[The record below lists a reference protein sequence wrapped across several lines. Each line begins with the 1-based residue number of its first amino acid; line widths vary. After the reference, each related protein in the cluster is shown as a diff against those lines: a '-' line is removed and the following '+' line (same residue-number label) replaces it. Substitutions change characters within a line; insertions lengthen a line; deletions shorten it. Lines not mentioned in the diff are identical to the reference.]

1 MMLRSAVFPAS
12 KREQRSTSE
21 DVIVILSPLL
31 VTVIDFTRDSIALIQ
46 LMAHEQDH
54 PALLSTRRTAVAGAE
69 SLPPPGR
76 SGARELA
83 GRLLPPLLAVA
94 SVVGVWWLLYMIYPR
109 LLPSPFSTVQEAIRL
124 LSDGTFFF
132 HMYQSLRRV
141 FVGSVVAMLF
151 SVAVGIYMGTVVMG
165 ERFFQPLVVLGLTI
179 PGLMWAL
186 IAVMLFGI
194 NEFSPYFAVT
204 VTIFPMLVINIWAG
218 VKSLDKELMDMSHV
232 FHFTKWMKISQVIL
246 PQLVPNIF
254 AATRYG
260 LGLAWK
266 VVVVVEMFG
275 TSNGVGYQVMKSYQ
289 VFNMEGVI
297 AWTLTFVLAMI
308 VIEYGLINFAERR
321 LTAWR
326 PKIDVWRR

>member
-1 MMLRSAVFPAS
+1 MAFDPNSQIAITGQPAN
-12 KREQRSTSE
+12 
-21 DVIVILSPLL
+21 
-31 VTVIDFTRDSIALIQ
+31 
-46 LMAHEQDH
+46 
-54 PALLSTRRTAVAGAE
+54 VAGAE
-69 SLPPPGR
+69 KVPALGNSLGR
-76 SGARELA
+76 EIRARA
-83 GRLLPPLLAVA
+83 LPPLLALG
-94 SVVGVWWLLYMIYPR
+94 SVITLWSLLYLLYPR
-109 LLPSPFSTVQEAIRL
+109 LLPSPMSTFNEALRL
-124 LSDGTFFF
+124 VADGTFFF
-132 HMYQSLRRV
+132 HMCQSLRRV
-141 FVGSVVAMLF
+141 FVGSVVAMSF
-151 SVAVGIYMGTVVMG
+151 SVGVGIYMGTVQMG

-194 NEFSPYFAVT
+194 NEWSPYFAVT

-218 VKSLDKELMDMSHV
+218 VKSLDKELIDMSHV
-232 FHFTKWMKISQVIL
+232 FHFTPWMKISQVII

-289 VFNMEGVI
+289 VFDMEGVI
-297 AWTLTFVLAMI
+297 AWTLTFVVAMI
-308 VIEYGLINFAERR
+308 VIEYGIINLAERR

>member
-1 MMLRSAVFPAS
+1 MALDHHHQVALTGQPSGINHADEFPGHGKS
-12 KREQRSTSE
+12 F
-21 DVIVILSPLL
+21 LY
-31 VTVIDFTRDSIALIQ
+31 
-46 LMAHEQDH
+46 
-54 PALLSTRRTAVAGAE
+54 
-69 SLPPPGR
+69 
-76 SGARELA
+76 ELA
-83 GRLLPPLLAVA
+83 LRALPPLLAVT
-94 SVVGVWWLLYMIYPR
+94 SVVAIWWLLYLIYPR
-109 LLPSPFSTVQEAIRL
+109 LLPSPLSTVNEAIRL
-124 LSDGTFFF
+124 VSDGTFFF
-132 HMYQSLRRV
+132 HMVQSLRRV
-141 FVGSVVAMLF
+141 FVGSVIAMFF
-151 SVAVGIYMGTVVMG
+151 SIGVGIYMGTVVMG

-297 AWTLTFVLAMI
+297 AWTLTFVVAMI
-308 VIEYGLINFAERR
+308 VIEYGIINFAERR

>member
-1 MMLRSAVFPAS
+1 
-12 KREQRSTSE
+12 
-21 DVIVILSPLL
+21 
-31 VTVIDFTRDSIALIQ
+31 VTVHANNQAAISGQ
-46 LMAHEQDH
+46 
-54 PALLSTRRTAVAGAE
+54 PAGVAGAE
-69 SLPPPGR
+69 TLPPFSDSLGK
-76 SGARELA
+76 ELT
-83 GRLLPPLLAVA
+83 GRLVPPLLAVL
-94 SVVGVWWLLYMIYPR
+94 SVVAVWWLLYLIYPR
-109 LLPSPFSTVQEAIRL
+109 LLPSPVSTVREAVRL
-124 LSDGTFFF
+124 VSDGTFFF

-141 FVGSVVAMLF
+141 FVGFIVAMFF
-151 SVAVGIYMGTVVMG
+151 SVGVGIYMGTVVMG

-194 NEFSPYFAVT
+194 NEWSPYFAVT

-218 VKSLDKELMDMSHV
+218 VKALDKELIDMSRV
-232 FHFTKWMKISQVIL
+232 FYFTPWMKISQVII

-297 AWTLTFVLAMI
+297 AWTLTFVVAMI
-308 VIEYGLINFAERR
+308 VIEYGAINFAERR

>member
-1 MMLRSAVFPAS
+1 MSIESNDQTMITG
-12 KREQRSTSE
+12 RSTG
-21 DVIVILSPLL
+21 
-31 VTVIDFTRDSIALIQ
+31 
-46 LMAHEQDH
+46 
-54 PALLSTRRTAVAGAE
+54 VAGAE
-69 SLPPPGR
+69 TVPNFTVS
-76 SGARELA
+76 A
-83 GRLLPPLLAVA
+83 GRNLAARLVPPLLAVL
-94 SVVGVWWLLYMIYPR
+94 SVVGIWWLLYLIYPR
-109 LLPSPFSTVQEAIRL
+109 LLPSPQSTLNEALRL

-141 FVGSVVAMLF
+141 FVGSVIAMLF
-151 SVAVGIYMGTVVMG
+151 SLGVGIYMGTVVMG

-218 VKSLDKELMDMSHV
+218 VKALDKELMDMSHV
-232 FHFTKWMKISQVIL
+232 FHFSKWMKITQVIL

-297 AWTLTFVLAMI
+297 AWTVTFVIAMI
-308 VIEYGLINFAERR
+308 VIEYGLINLAERR

>member
-1 MMLRSAVFPAS
+1 
-12 KREQRSTSE
+12 
-21 DVIVILSPLL
+21 
-31 VTVIDFTRDSIALIQ
+31 
-46 LMAHEQDH
+46 MAFEQDNST
-54 PALLSTRRTAVAGAE
+54 LLTGARTGVAGAE
-69 SLPPPGR
+69 TVPPLGR
-76 SGARELA
+76 SGSKEFTSRIV
-83 GRLLPPLLAVA
+83 PPLLAVA
-94 SVVGVWWLLYMIYPR
+94 SVIGIWWALYAIYPR
-109 LLPSPFSTVQEAIRL
+109 LLPSPLSTVQEAIRL

-141 FVGSVVAMLF
+141 FVGSLVAMFF
-151 SVAVGIYMGTVVMG
+151 SVGVGIYMGTVVMG

-218 VKSLDKELMDMSHV
+218 VKSLDKELIDMSHV

-308 VIEYGLINFAERR
+308 VIEYGIINLAERR

>member
-1 MMLRSAVFPAS
+1 MALATVLL
-12 KREQRSTSE
+12 
-21 DVIVILSPLL
+21 IWWILY
-31 VTVIDFTRDSIALIQ
+31 LIF
-46 LMAHEQDH
+46 
-54 PALLSTRRTAVAGAE
+54 
-69 SLPPPGR
+69 
-76 SGARELA
+76 
-83 GRLLPPLLAVA
+83 
-94 SVVGVWWLLYMIYPR
+94 PR
-109 LLPSPFSTVQEAIRL
+109 LLPGPLSTLREAVRL
-124 LSDGTFFF
+124 LSEGTFLF

-141 FVGSVVAMLF
+141 FVGSLVAMLF
-151 SVAVGIYMGTVVMG
+151 SVGVGIYMGTVVTG

-179 PGLMWAL
+179 PGLMWSL

-194 NEFSPYFAVT
+194 NEIAPYFAVA

-218 VKSLDKELMDMSHV
+218 VKALDKELIDMSHV
-232 FHFTKWMKISQVIL
+232 FHFTPWMKISQVIV

-275 TSNGVGYQVMKSYQ
+275 TSNGVGYQVMKAYQ

-297 AWTLTFVLAMI
+297 AWTLTFVAAMI
-308 VIEYGLINFAERR
+308 VIEYGIIDLIERR

-326 PKIDVWRR
+326 PKLEVWRR

>member
-1 MMLRSAVFPAS
+1 MTGQAAN
-12 KREQRSTSE
+12 
-21 DVIVILSPLL
+21 
-31 VTVIDFTRDSIALIQ
+31 
-46 LMAHEQDH
+46 
-54 PALLSTRRTAVAGAE
+54 VAGAE
-69 SLPPPGR
+69 TLPAFGDSFGR
-76 SGARELA
+76 DLR
-83 GRLLPPLLAVA
+83 GRILPPLLAVA
-94 SVVGVWWLLYMIYPR
+94 SVVGVWWLLYLIYPR
-109 LLPSPFSTVQEAIRL
+109 LLPSPMNTVNEALRL

-141 FVGSVVAMLF
+141 FVGSVVAMFF
-151 SVAVGIYMGTVVMG
+151 SVGVGIYMGTVVMG

-194 NEFSPYFAVT
+194 NEWSPYFAVT

-218 VKSLDKELMDMSHV
+218 VKSLDKELIDMSHV
-232 FHFTKWMKISQVIL
+232 FHFTRWMKITQVIL

-297 AWTLTFVLAMI
+297 AWTLTFVVAMI
-308 VIEYGLINFAERR
+308 IIEYGAINLAERR

>member
-1 MMLRSAVFPAS
+1 MKL
-12 KREQRSTSE
+12 
-21 DVIVILSPLL
+21 
-31 VTVIDFTRDSIALIQ
+31 DSIALIRIMV
-46 LMAHEQDH
+46 LDPDN
-54 PALLSTRRTAVAGAE
+54 PALLTAAHTAGAGT
-69 SLPPPGR
+69 LPPA
-76 SGARELA
+76 GAHGVRNLA
-83 GRLLPPLLAVA
+83 ARYLPPFLALG
-94 SVVGVWWLLYMIYPR
+94 SVFTIWWLAYLLYPR
-109 LLPSPFSTVQEAIRL
+109 LLPSPASTIEESIRL
-124 LSDGTFFF
+124 VSDGTFFF

-141 FVGSVVAMLF
+141 LVGAVAAMFF
-151 SVAVGIYMGTVVMG
+151 SIGVGIYMGTVAMG
-165 ERFFQPLVVLGLTI
+165 ERFFQPLVILGLTI

-218 VKSLDKELMDMSHV
+218 VKSLDKELIDMSHV
-232 FHFTKWMKISQVIL
+232 FHFTKRMKITQVIL
-246 PQLVPNIF
+246 PQLMPNIF

-275 TSNGVGYQVMKSYQ
+275 TSNGVGYQVMKAYQ
-289 VFNMEGVI
+289 VFNMEDVI
-297 AWTLTFVLAMI
+297 AWTLTFVVAMI
-308 VIEYGLINFAERR
+308 IIEYGLINFAERR

>member
-1 MMLRSAVFPAS
+1 MAIDSNNQATIARRSSGV
-12 KREQRSTSE
+12 
-21 DVIVILSPLL
+21 V
-31 VTVIDFTRDSIALIQ
+31 
-46 LMAHEQDH
+46 
-54 PALLSTRRTAVAGAE
+54 GAE
-69 SLPPPGR
+69 TVPPFTASVGR
-76 SGARELA
+76 DLA
-83 GRLLPPLLAVA
+83 GRIVPPLCAVL
-94 SVVGVWWLLYMIYPR
+94 SVIAIWWLLYLIYPR
-109 LLPSPFSTVQEAIRL
+109 LLPSPQSTLNEAIRL

-141 FVGSVVAMLF
+141 FVGSVIAMIF
-151 SVAVGIYMGTVVMG
+151 SIGVGIYMGTVVMG

-218 VKSLDKELMDMSHV
+218 VKSLDKELIDMSHV
-232 FHFTKWMKISQVIL
+232 FHFTKWMKITQVIL

-297 AWTLTFVLAMI
+297 AWTVTFVIAMI
-308 VIEYGLINFAERR
+308 AIEYGLINLAERR

>member
-1 MMLRSAVFPAS
+1 MLS
-12 KREQRSTSE
+12 
-21 DVIVILSPLL
+21 
-31 VTVIDFTRDSIALIQ
+31 
-46 LMAHEQDH
+46 MAFDPNNQ
-54 PALLSTRRTAVAGAE
+54 AAISGQAAGVAGAE
-69 SLPPPGR
+69 TIPTLGDS
-76 SGARELA
+76 A
-83 GRLLPPLLAVA
+83 GRDLLGRILPPLLAVG
-94 SVVGVWWLLYMIYPR
+94 SVLGIWWLLYLIYPR
-109 LLPSPFSTVQEAIRL
+109 LLPSPMNTLNEAHRL

-141 FVGSVVAMLF
+141 FVGATVAMIF
-151 SVAVGIYMGTVVMG
+151 SIAVGIYMGTVRMG
-165 ERFFQPLVVLGLTI
+165 EHFFQPLVVLGLTI

-194 NEFSPYFAVT
+194 NEFASYFAVA
-204 VTIFPMLVINIWAG
+204 VTTFPMLVINIWAG

-232 FHFTKWMKISQVIL
+232 FHFTKTMKITQVIL
-246 PQLVPNIF
+246 PQLVSNIF

-289 VFNMEGVI
+289 VFNMDGVI
-297 AWTLTFVLAMI
+297 AWTLTFVVAMI
-308 VIEYGLINFAERR
+308 VIEYGIINLVERR

>member
-1 MMLRSAVFPAS
+1 MTSPSDTRAATATAQEEVAHPQGFPA
-12 KREQRSTSE
+12 
-21 DVIVILSPLL
+21 
-31 VTVIDFTRDSIALIQ
+31 
-46 LMAHEQDH
+46 
-54 PALLSTRRTAVAGAE
+54 G
-69 SLPPPGR
+69 SLPIGR
-76 SGARELA
+76 EIT
-83 GRLLPPLLAVA
+83 GRILPPLVALATVF
-94 SVVGVWWLLYMIYPR
+94 VLWWALYLVFPR
-109 LLPSPFSTVQEAIRL
+109 LLPGPLSTLHEAVRL
-124 LSDGTFFF
+124 LSEGTFLF

-141 FVGSVVAMLF
+141 FVGSIVAMFF

-179 PGLMWAL
+179 PGLMWSL

-194 NEFSPYFAVT
+194 NEIAPYFAVA

-218 VKSLDKELMDMSHV
+218 VKALDKELIDMSHV
-232 FHFTKWMKISQVIL
+232 FHFSPWMKISQVIV

-275 TSNGVGYQVMKSYQ
+275 TSNGVGYQVMKAYQ
-289 VFNMEGVI
+289 IFNMEAVI
-297 AWTLTFVLAMI
+297 AWTLTFVAAMI
-308 VIEYGLINFAERR
+308 LIEYGVINLVERR

-326 PKIDVWRR
+326 PKVEVWRR

>member
-1 MMLRSAVFPAS
+1 MDIGSNNQVAAGRQPAG
-12 KREQRSTSE
+12 
-21 DVIVILSPLL
+21 
-31 VTVIDFTRDSIALIQ
+31 
-46 LMAHEQDH
+46 
-54 PALLSTRRTAVAGAE
+54 VAGAGT
-69 SLPPPGR
+69 LPPFGD
-76 SGARELA
+76 SFGRELI
-83 GRLLPPLLAVA
+83 GRIVPPLLAVL
-94 SVVGVWWLLYMIYPR
+94 SVIAVWWLLYLIYPR
-109 LLPSPFSTVQEAIRL
+109 LLPGPVSTMREAVRL
-124 LSDGTFFF
+124 VSDGTFFF

-141 FVGSVVAMLF
+141 FVGSLVAMFL
-151 SVAVGIYMGTVVMG
+151 SVGVGIYMGTVVMG

-194 NEFSPYFAVT
+194 NEWSPYFAVT

-218 VKSLDKELMDMSHV
+218 VKALDKELIDMSRV
-232 FHFTKWMKISQVIL
+232 FHFTPWMKISQVII
-246 PQLVPNIF
+246 PQLLPNIF

-297 AWTLTFVLAMI
+297 AWTLTFVAAMI
-308 VIEYGLINFAERR
+308 VLEYGVINFAERR

>member
-1 MMLRSAVFPAS
+1 MLSMAFDPKNQAAISGQAS
-12 KREQRSTSE
+12 G
-21 DVIVILSPLL
+21 I
-31 VTVIDFTRDSIALIQ
+31 
-46 LMAHEQDH
+46 
-54 PALLSTRRTAVAGAE
+54 AGAE
-69 SLPPPGR
+69 TIPTFGNS
-76 SGARELA
+76 A
-83 GRLLPPLLAVA
+83 GRDLLGRILPPLLAVS
-94 SVVGVWWLLYMIYPR
+94 SVLGIWWLLYLIYPR
-109 LLPSPFSTVQEAIRL
+109 LLPSPMSTLNEAIRL
-124 LSDGTFFF
+124 ITDGSFFF

-141 FVGSVVAMLF
+141 FVGATVAMIF
-151 SVAVGIYMGTVVMG
+151 SVAVGIYMGTVRMG
-165 ERFFQPLVVLGLTI
+165 EHFFQPLVVLGLTI

-194 NEFSPYFAVT
+194 NEFASYFAVA
-204 VTIFPMLVINIWAG
+204 VTTFPMLVINIWAG

-232 FHFTKWMKISQVIL
+232 FHFTKSMKITQVIL
-246 PQLVPNIF
+246 PQLVSNIF

-297 AWTLTFVLAMI
+297 AWTLTFVVAMI
-308 VIEYGLINFAERR
+308 VIEYGIINLVERR

>member
-1 MMLRSAVFPAS
+1 MAYEERNA
-12 KREQRSTSE
+12 
-21 DVIVILSPLL
+21 L
-31 VTVIDFTRDSIALIQ
+31 VAGD
-46 LMAHEQDH
+46 
-54 PALLSTRRTAVAGAE
+54 RTGVAGAQTV
-69 SLPPPGR
+69 PPFGR
-76 SGARELA
+76 SM
-83 GRLLPPLLAVA
+83 GRDLSGRILPPLLAVA
-94 SVVGVWWLLYMIYPR
+94 SVILLWWALYLIYPR
-109 LLPSPFSTVQEAIRL
+109 LLPSPLSTVHEAIRL
-124 LSDGTFFF
+124 VSDGTFFF

-141 FVGSVVAMLF
+141 FVGAVIAMFF
-151 SVAVGIYMGTVVMG
+151 SVGVGIYMGTVVMG

-308 VIEYGLINFAERR
+308 VIEYGLINFAEQR

>member
-1 MMLRSAVFPAS
+1 MTVHTNNQAAISGQPAG
-12 KREQRSTSE
+12 
-21 DVIVILSPLL
+21 
-31 VTVIDFTRDSIALIQ
+31 
-46 LMAHEQDH
+46 
-54 PALLSTRRTAVAGAE
+54 VAGAE
-69 SLPPPGR
+69 TLPPFGD
-76 SGARELA
+76 SLGRELT
-83 GRLLPPLLAVA
+83 GRLVPPLLAVL
-94 SVVGVWWLLYMIYPR
+94 SVVAVWWLLYLVYPR
-109 LLPSPFSTVQEAIRL
+109 LLPSPVSTVREAMRL
-124 LSDGTFFF
+124 VSDGTFFF

-141 FVGSVVAMLF
+141 FVGSIVAMFF
-151 SVAVGIYMGTVVMG
+151 SVGVGIYMGTVVMG

-194 NEFSPYFAVT
+194 NEWSPYFAVT

-218 VKSLDKELMDMSHV
+218 VKALDKELIDMSRV
-232 FHFTKWMKISQVIL
+232 FQFTPWMKISQVII

-297 AWTLTFVLAMI
+297 AWTLTFVVAMI
-308 VIEYGLINFAERR
+308 VIEYGAINFAERR

>member
-1 MMLRSAVFPAS
+1 VG
-12 KREQRSTSE
+12 
-21 DVIVILSPLL
+21 
-31 VTVIDFTRDSIALIQ
+31 ALI
-46 LMAHEQDH
+46 
-54 PALLSTRRTAVAGAE
+54 
-69 SLPPPGR
+69 
-76 SGARELA
+76 
-83 GRLLPPLLAVA
+83 
-94 SVVGVWWLLYMIYPR
+94 
-109 LLPSPFSTVQEAIRL
+109 
-124 LSDGTFFF
+124 
-132 HMYQSLRRV
+132 
-141 FVGSVVAMLF
+141 AMLF
-151 SVAVGIYMGTVVMG
+151 SVGVGIYMGSVVMG
-165 ERFFQPLVVLGLTI
+165 ERFFQPLVILGLTI

-194 NEFSPYFAVT
+194 NEFSPYFAVS

-218 VKSLDKELMDMSHV
+218 VKSLDKELIDMSHV
-232 FHFTKWMKISQVIL
+232 FHFTKWMKIRHVIL

-297 AWTLTFVLAMI
+297 AWTLTFVAAMI
-308 VIEYGLINFAERR
+308 VLEYGVINLAERR

>member
-1 MMLRSAVFPAS
+1 
-12 KREQRSTSE
+12 
-21 DVIVILSPLL
+21 
-31 VTVIDFTRDSIALIQ
+31 
-46 LMAHEQDH
+46 MAFDPNNQ
-54 PALLSTRRTAVAGAE
+54 ATISGQAAGIAGAE
-69 SLPPPGR
+69 TIPTLGHSTGR
-76 SGARELA
+76 DLL
-83 GRLLPPLLAVA
+83 GRILPPLLAVS
-94 SVVGVWWLLYMIYPR
+94 SVLGIWWLLYLIYPR
-109 LLPSPFSTVQEAIRL
+109 LLPSPMSTLNEAIRL
-124 LSDGTFFF
+124 ITDGSFFF

-141 FVGSVVAMLF
+141 FVGATVAMIF
-151 SVAVGIYMGTVVMG
+151 SVAVGIYMGTVRMG
-165 ERFFQPLVVLGLTI
+165 EHFFQPLVVLGLTI

-194 NEFSPYFAVT
+194 NEFASYFAVA
-204 VTIFPMLVINIWAG
+204 VTTFPMLVINIWAG

-232 FHFTKWMKISQVIL
+232 FHFTKSMKITQVIL
-246 PQLVPNIF
+246 PQLVSNIF

-297 AWTLTFVLAMI
+297 AWTLTFVVAMI
-308 VIEYGLINFAERR
+308 VIEYGIINLVERR

>member
-1 MMLRSAVFPAS
+1 MELGSIAQICSMALDHDNPAILPAS
-12 KREQRSTSE
+12 R
-21 DVIVILSPLL
+21 
-31 VTVIDFTRDSIALIQ
+31 
-46 LMAHEQDH
+46 
-54 PALLSTRRTAVAGAE
+54 AGE
-69 SLPPPGR
+69 TLPPIAG
-76 SGARELA
+76 SYGGQLLARL
-83 GRLLPPLLAVA
+83 GPPLAAIA
-94 SVVGVWWLLYMIYPR
+94 SVVAIWWLLFLIYPR
-109 LLPSPFSTVQEAIRL
+109 LLPSPVSTIDEAVRL

-141 FVGSVVAMLF
+141 FVGAVVAMFF
-151 SVAVGIYMGTVVMG
+151 SVGVGIYMGTVAMG

-204 VTIFPMLVINIWAG
+204 VTIFPMLVINIWSG

-254 AATRYG
+254 AASRYG

-275 TSNGVGYQVMKSYQ
+275 TSNGVGYQVMKAYQ

-297 AWTLTFVLAMI
+297 AWTLTFVVAMI
-308 VIEYGLINFAERR
+308 IIEYGIINFAERR

>member
-1 MMLRSAVFPAS
+1 M
-12 KREQRSTSE
+12 TSMAFE
-21 DVIVILSPLL
+21 SNNQ
-31 VTVIDFTRDSIALIQ
+31 TALTGQ
-46 LMAHEQDH
+46 A
-54 PALLSTRRTAVAGAE
+54 AAVAGAE
-69 SLPPPGR
+69 TIPAFGSSAGRNLIGRILPPF
-76 SGARELA
+76 LA
-83 GRLLPPLLAVA
+83 LA
-94 SVVGVWWLLYMIYPR
+94 SVIGVWWLLYLIYPR
-109 LLPSPFSTVQEAIRL
+109 LLPSPMSTVNEAIRL
-124 LSDGTFFF
+124 VTDGSFFF

-141 FVGSVVAMLF
+141 FVGATVAMIF
-151 SVAVGIYMGTVVMG
+151 SVAVGIYMGTVRMG
-165 ERFFQPLVVLGLTI
+165 EHFFQPLVVLGLTI

-194 NEFSPYFAVT
+194 NEFASYFAVA
-204 VTIFPMLVINIWAG
+204 VTTFPMLVINIWAG

-232 FHFTKWMKISQVIL
+232 FHFTKSMKITQVIL
-246 PQLVPNIF
+246 PQLVSNIF

-297 AWTLTFVLAMI
+297 AWTLPFVVAMI
-308 VIEYGLINFAERR
+308 IIEYGIINLAERR

>member
-1 MMLRSAVFPAS
+1 MAFEQDNPALITA
-12 KREQRSTSE
+12 QRSG
-21 DVIVILSPLL
+21 
-31 VTVIDFTRDSIALIQ
+31 
-46 LMAHEQDH
+46 
-54 PALLSTRRTAVAGAE
+54 VAGAE
-69 SLPPPGR
+69 TVPPAGR
-76 SGARELA
+76 SSGRELTS
-83 GRLLPPLLAVA
+83 RLLPPLVAVT
-94 SVVGVWWLLYMIYPR
+94 SVVAIWWVLFLIYPR
-109 LLPSPFSTVQEAIRL
+109 LLPSPLSTVQEAIRL

-141 FVGSVVAMLF
+141 FVGAVIAMFF
-151 SVAVGIYMGTVVMG
+151 SIGVGIYMGTVVMG

-308 VIEYGLINFAERR
+308 VIEYGIIDFAERR

>member
-1 MMLRSAVFPAS
+1 MAFESNNQAA
-12 KREQRSTSE
+12 
-21 DVIVILSPLL
+21 LSG
-31 VTVIDFTRDSIALIQ
+31 Q
-46 LMAHEQDH
+46 
-54 PALLSTRRTAVAGAE
+54 TAGVAGAE
-69 SLPPPGR
+69 TIPAFGDSAGRNLIGRVLPPF
-76 SGARELA
+76 
-83 GRLLPPLLAVA
+83 LAVA
-94 SVVGVWWLLYMIYPR
+94 SVVGIWWLLYLIYPR
-109 LLPSPFSTVQEAIRL
+109 LLPSPLSTVNEAIRL
-124 LSDGTFFF
+124 ITDGSFFF

-141 FVGSVVAMLF
+141 FVGATVAMIF
-151 SVAVGIYMGTVVMG
+151 SVAVGIYMGTVRMG
-165 ERFFQPLVVLGLTI
+165 EHFFQPLVVLGLTI

-194 NEFSPYFAVT
+194 NEFASYFAVA
-204 VTIFPMLVINIWAG
+204 VTTFPMLVINIWAG

-232 FHFTKWMKISQVIL
+232 FHFTKSMKITQVIL
-246 PQLVPNIF
+246 PQLVSNIF

-297 AWTLTFVLAMI
+297 AWTLTFVVAMI
-308 VIEYGLINFAERR
+308 IIEYGIINLAERR

>member
-1 MMLRSAVFPAS
+1 MLLMSFERNNSAAVASRSA
-12 KREQRSTSE
+12 
-21 DVIVILSPLL
+21 
-31 VTVIDFTRDSIALIQ
+31 
-46 LMAHEQDH
+46 
-54 PALLSTRRTAVAGAE
+54 AVAGAE
-69 SLPPPGR
+69 TLPPFGV
-76 SGARELA
+76 SAARDLSA
-83 GRLLPPLLAVA
+83 RFIPPLLAVA
-94 SVVGVWWLLYMIYPR
+94 SVISIWWALYLIYPR
-109 LLPSPFSTVQEAIRL
+109 LLPSPLNTVTEAVRL
-124 LSDGTFFF
+124 VTDGTFFF

-141 FVGSVVAMLF
+141 FVGAVIAMLF
-151 SVAVGIYMGTVVMG
+151 SVGVGIYMGTVLMG

-218 VKSLDKELMDMSHV
+218 VKSLDKELIDMSHV
-232 FHFTKWMKISQVIL
+232 FHFTKRMKITQVIL

-297 AWTLTFVLAMI
+297 AWTLTFVVAMI
-308 VIEYGLINFAERR
+308 IIEYGVINFAERR

>member
-1 MMLRSAVFPAS
+1 MTVHTNNQAAISGQPAG
-12 KREQRSTSE
+12 
-21 DVIVILSPLL
+21 
-31 VTVIDFTRDSIALIQ
+31 
-46 LMAHEQDH
+46 
-54 PALLSTRRTAVAGAE
+54 VAGAE
-69 SLPPPGR
+69 TLPPFGD
-76 SGARELA
+76 SLGRELT
-83 GRLLPPLLAVA
+83 GRLVPPLLAVL
-94 SVVGVWWLLYMIYPR
+94 SVVAVWWLLYLIYPR
-109 LLPSPFSTVQEAIRL
+109 LLPSPVSTVREAMRL
-124 LSDGTFFF
+124 VSDGTFFF
-132 HMYQSLRRV
+132 HMSQSLRRV
-141 FVGSVVAMLF
+141 FVGSIVAMFF
-151 SVAVGIYMGTVVMG
+151 SVGVGIYMGTVVVG

-194 NEFSPYFAVT
+194 NEWSPYFAVT

-218 VKSLDKELMDMSHV
+218 VKALDKELIDMSRV
-232 FHFTKWMKISQVIL
+232 FYFTPWMKISQVII

-297 AWTLTFVLAMI
+297 AWTLTFVVAMI
-308 VIEYGLINFAERR
+308 VIEYGAINFAERR

>member
-1 MMLRSAVFPAS
+1 MAFESNSRVSLSDQSA
-12 KREQRSTSE
+12 
-21 DVIVILSPLL
+21 
-31 VTVIDFTRDSIALIQ
+31 
-46 LMAHEQDH
+46 
-54 PALLSTRRTAVAGAE
+54 AVAGAQTVPAFGK
-69 SLPPPGR
+69 SMAHDLLGRVVPPV
-76 SGARELA
+76 
-83 GRLLPPLLAVA
+83 LAVT
-94 SVVGVWWLLYMIYPR
+94 SVIAIWWTLFLIYPR
-109 LLPSPFSTVQEAIRL
+109 LLPSPLSTVNEALRL
-124 LSDGTFFF
+124 VSDGTFFF

-141 FVGSVVAMLF
+141 FVGSVVAMFF
-151 SVAVGIYMGTVVMG
+151 SVGVGIYMGTVVMG

-232 FHFTKWMKISQVIL
+232 FHFTKWMKITQVIL

-297 AWTLTFVLAMI
+297 AWTLTFVVAMI
-308 VIEYGLINFAERR
+308 VIEYGAINLAERR

>member
-1 MMLRSAVFPAS
+1 V
-12 KREQRSTSE
+12 KSE
-21 DVIVILSPLL
+21 PDHA
-31 VTVIDFTRDSIALIQ
+31 AL
-46 LMAHEQDH
+46 AAGR
-54 PALLSTRRTAVAGAE
+54 PVGVAGAE
-69 SLPPPGR
+69 TLPPFE
-76 SGARELA
+76 ARMARDVA
-83 GRLLPPLLAVA
+83 GRFLPPILAVA
-94 SVVGVWWLLYMIYPR
+94 SVIAIWWSLYLIYPR
-109 LLPSPFSTVQEAIRL
+109 LLPSPMNTLYEAFRL
-124 LSDGTFFF
+124 VSDGTFFF

-141 FVGSVVAMLF
+141 FVGAVVAMFF
-151 SVAVGIYMGTVVMG
+151 SVGVGIYMGTVAMG

-218 VKSLDKELMDMSHV
+218 VKSLDKELIDMSHV

-297 AWTLTFVLAMI
+297 AWTITFVIAMI

-326 PKIDVWRR
+326 PRVEVWRR